1 VIVLSVPYSPS
12 RSGVFIKEL
21 MLYELMAKELSVAL
35 GFSKKCLLDPNALIK
50 DHQLIAQPGRMIF
63 LKSLLAAKTVECQ
76 SIILRL
82 DS

>member
-1 VIVLSVPYSPS
+1 
-12 RSGVFIKEL
+12 